1 MKSNTTNYTI
11 KVVAKE
17 IEITRRFEK
26 AANVI
31 GSNEYNTLIT
41 LMNDFPNFRVTVKE
55 IKKSNNKQ
63 SYKGLT
69 ISEMERFVTRKS
81 EDDLAKFKKALE
93 IAKERQGTYALI
105 KKWFL
110 DNYKDEYESEL
121 SKVA

>member
-1 MKSNTTNYTI
+1 MKNNTTNYTI